1 MSKSRNGVPMSINIV
16 KEKIKSRQVTQE
28 NKNLYLEKLNR
39 IKDKVQEVSFFSYE
53 LFNLDKDYFIEYSM
67 ELIDYALSL
76 GEPESI
82 DVIYS
87 RALDFKGSYLL
98 YKNQIDKAIEQ
109 FEKSIKYY
117 QYKNSTGIQLLYA
130 NLIKSK
136 FKYSIELEDAFNK
149 YHICLGST
157 QIN

>member
-67 ELIDYALSL
+67 ELIDYTLSL
-76 GEPESI
+76 EN
-82 DVIYS
+82 
-87 RALDFKGSYLL
+87 L
-98 YKNQIDKAIEQ
+98 
-109 FEKSIKYY
+109 KY
-117 QYKNSTGIQLLYA
+117 
-130 NLIKSK
+130 
-136 FKYSIELEDAFNK
+136 
-149 YHICLGST
+149 
-157 QIN
+157 